1 LNRWLSSLEGALV
14 MRLSVILLGAVI
26 VLAAA
31 VGFEAYFATAEVGD
45 EALAHAFLEEFLSD
59 VLWLAP
65 VIGALVLG
73 VTVWTIRHGLR
84 PLKRASSQAAQITPS
99 NFGVRLDTNGL
110 PLEILPLATA
120 VNDALARLERGFEV
134 QRQFTARA
142 AHELR
147 TPLAI
152 LHAGLENLGDVP
164 DAEKLRADSRR
175 MNRLVEQLLHVAR
188 LDVMPLDV
196 TTEVDLNKIAR
207 DLVEYLAPWAVAQR
221 RALALEASPE
231 PVVVRGN
238 EHAIGD
244 ALRNLIENAVTYA
257 PQDTEVTVAVTH
269 GGALSVTD
277 HGPGIAPDDRPK
289 MFERFWRGSTA
300 PLYASGAGLGLAI
313 VADIVRAHGATIE
326 VSDVSEGGTKFM
338 ICFPSP

>member
-1 LNRWLSSLEGALV
+1 MKRWLSSLEGALV
-14 MRLSVILLGAVI
+14 LRLSVVLFGAVI

-31 VGFEAYFATAEVGD
+31 VGFEAYFTTAEIGD
-45 EALAHAFLEEFLSD
+45 EALAHALLEEFLTD
-59 VLWLAP
+59 VAWLVP
-65 VIGALVLG
+65 VVGALVLG

-84 PLKRASSQAAQITPS
+84 ALKRASSQAAQITPS
-99 NFGVRLDTNGL
+99 NVGVRLDTNGL

-152 LHAGLENLGDVP
+152 LHAGLQNLADGPDV
-164 DAEKLRADSRR
+164 EKLRADSQR
-175 MNRLVEQLLHVAR
+175 MNRLVEQLLYVAR
-188 LDVMPLDV
+188 LDAMPLDV
-196 TTEVDLNKIAR
+196 TTEVDLNKVAR

-221 RALALEASPE
+221 RALALEALPE

-257 PQDTEVTVAVTH
+257 PQDTEVTVAVAS
-269 GGALSVTD
+269 GGALCVTD
-277 HGPGIAPDDRPK
+277 HGPGIAPDDKPRL
-289 MFERFWRGSTA
+289 FERFWRGSTA
-300 PLYASGAGLGLAI
+300 PLNASGAGLGLAI

-326 VSDVSEGGTKFM
+326 VSDVTEGGTKFT